1 MSDIYDKCFAYINA
15 IIALAEKNSTPT
27 EEESAIKVIAID
39 LSNTLSGIAGG
50 GDGRA

>member
-1 MSDIYDKCFAYINA
+1 MNDRILQKCFAYINA

-39 LSNTLSGIAGG
+39 LSNTLSKLNKMEE
-50 GDGRA
+50 